1 MYRNQSGN
9 ASRISTKA
17 AILSTSPLF
26 PVRATSRVRATGLE
40 YTIEHPAETPGGNSP
55 PDCCIFIGSSPLLF
69 PVRATG
75 LDYTMEHPA
84 ETPGGNS
91 PLDCCI
97 YMGSSPSP
105 GYQQREPPR
114 GLSFLVRAT
123 GLEPARL
130 SQRNLNPP
138 SLPIPPRPHVAC
150 SRVILSWEPGNVN
163 GRQSE
168 PLKFQAKADP
178 CPNKFLKVS
187 VLSGKMTVCKD
198 SHRQEVAK
206 AHGAERAF

>member
-1 MYRNQSGN
+1 MKKASALNRLSN
-9 ASRISTKA
+9 A
-17 AILSTSPLF
+17 
-26 PVRATSRVRATGLE
+26 VRTLAM
-40 YTIEHPAETPGGNSP
+40 
-55 PDCCIFIGSSPLLF
+55 
-69 PVRATG
+69 VRATG

-91 PLDCCI
+91 PPDCCI
-97 YMGSSPSP
+97 FMGSSPSP
-105 GYQQREPPR
+105 GYQKREPPR

-138 SLPIPPRPHVAC
+138 SLPIPPRPRVAC
-150 SRVILSWEPGNVN
+150 NRVILSWEPGNVN
-163 GRQSE
+163 GRQPE
-168 PLKFQAKADP
+168 PLKFQANADP

-187 VLSGKMTVCKD
+187 VLSGKMIVCKD
-198 SHRQEVAK
+198 SHRQEMAK

>member
-1 MYRNQSGN
+1 MVCRFWQRPRWTVTVGTPLPLNLWERPVCCASILDCPAEKSPKPLENQGFW
-9 ASRISTKA
+9 AMVPA
-17 AILSTSPLF
+17 AG
-26 PVRATSRVRATGLE
+26 RE
-40 YTIEHPAETPGGNSP
+40 YTMEHPAETPGGNSP
-55 PDCCIFIGSSPLLF
+55 PDCCI
-69 PVRATG
+69 
-75 LDYTMEHPA
+75 
-84 ETPGGNS
+84 
-91 PLDCCI
+91 

-105 GYQQREPPR
+105 GYQKREPPR

-163 GRQSE
+163 GRQPE

-187 VLSGKMTVCKD
+187 ALSGKMTVCKD
-198 SHRQEVAK
+198 SHRQEMAK
-206 AHGAERAF
+206 AHGTGRAF

>member
-1 MYRNQSGN
+1 MCGRQDSIILRCEFRRAGIQQQS
-9 ASRISTKA
+9 
-17 AILSTSPLF
+17 
-26 PVRATSRVRATGLE
+26 TGLLHLHGFE
-40 YTIEHPAETPGGNSP
+40 SVAYTKIKKEPAGSF
-55 PDCCIFIGSSPLLF
+55 FI
-69 PVRATG
+69 
-75 LDYTMEHPA
+75 
-84 ETPGGNS
+84 
-91 PLDCCI
+91 
-97 YMGSSPSP
+97 
-105 GYQQREPPR
+105 
-114 GLSFLVRAT
+114 LVRAT

-163 GRQSE
+163 GRQPE
-168 PLKFQAKADP
+168 PLKFQANADP

-198 SHRQEVAK
+198 SHRQEMAK

>member
-1 MYRNQSGN
+1 MSKYHN
-9 ASRISTKA
+9 SR
-17 AILSTSPLF
+17 
-26 PVRATSRVRATGLE
+26 R
-40 YTIEHPAETPGGNSP
+40 ETPAKTCWNVDPATAEPGSYRGSRAAFLWGIGDRMPTQPNSSTLWS
-55 PDCCIFIGSSPLLF
+55 IRRFRRVATRHRTVAIYMGSSPSLF

-91 PLDCCI
+91 PPDCCI
-97 YMGSSPSP
+97 YMGSCPSLFP
-105 GYQQREPPR
+105 
-114 GLSFLVRAT
+114 VRAT

-150 SRVILSWEPGNVN
+150 NRVILSWEPGNVN

-168 PLKFQAKADP
+168 PLKFPGGKGQFSQ
-178 CPNKFLKVS
+178 FL
-187 VLSGKMTVCKD
+187 LSLSLTFRQGACKI
-198 SHRQEVAK
+198 S
-206 AHGAERAF
+206 

>member
-1 MYRNQSGN
+1 MYRNPSGN
-9 ASRISTKA
+9 ASRISAKT
-17 AILSTSPLF
+17 AILLTSPLF
-26 PVRATSRVRATGLE
+26 PVRMTSHVRATGL
-40 YTIEHPAETPGGNSP
+40 A
-55 PDCCIFIGSSPLLF
+55 
-69 PVRATG
+69 
-75 LDYTMEHPA
+75 YTMEHPA

-105 GYQQREPPR
+105 GYQKREPPR

-138 SLPIPPRPHVAC
+138 SLPIPPRPRVAC

-163 GRQSE
+163 GRQPE
-168 PLKFQAKADP
+168 PLKFPGGKGQFSQ
-178 CPNKFLKVS
+178 FL
-187 VLSGKMTVCKD
+187 LSLSLTFRQGACKI
-198 SHRQEVAK
+198 S
-206 AHGAERAF
+206 